1 MAPQN
6 FTTTAQYK
14 ESDHTLVTDEDND
27 EGFAPN
33 REIGDGLECRMETIA
48 RVARILRKK
57 NATSTTHCCRQ
68 SMTTYDNRGL
78 DQVHCWAW
86 GAGRAWASGA
96 GCNAVGPRRVI
107 VSLRGVYMFSRTHGL
122 AIVIAACEPT
132 YNIKPHRHNLW
143 KTSPTWRIM

>member
-57 NATSTTHCCRQ
+57 NATSTTVAGSLWPQTITEGSTKFIAGLGGRAE
-68 SMTTYDNRGL
+68 RGL
-78 DQVHCWAW
+78 PEP
-86 GAGRAWASGA
+86 GA
-96 GCNAVGPRRVI
+96 
-107 VSLRGVYMFSRTHGL
+107 TQ
-122 AIVIAACEPT
+122 
-132 YNIKPHRHNLW
+132 
-143 KTSPTWRIM
+143 